1 MSELR
6 VVVTNL
12 APTGGVFLTPFWFGF
27 HDESFNLFDIGGTAS
42 RGLEAIAEDG
52 DFMPIRGEFSAAVP
66 DGVAGIITGS
76 ATGPIPTGDS
86 NGVFVNVNALSNR
99 FLSLAAMIL
108 PSNDAFVGTADA
120 VELFDASGRFLGQQE
135 ILFTGADV
143 LDAGTEVN
151 TELDAA
157 FINQGTNN
165 TGIDENGVI
174 TAHPGFIGS
183 AANPSVEGEGTI
195 LGGVNMFGE
204 TIDPVAADF
213 TLPGALIASIHIN
226 IVARTDGTD
235 GADRIFGSNAD
246 DIVQAGA
253 GNDNVNSGA
262 GWDQIFAGDGNDFV
276 TTGDGNDEVV
286 AGNGNDF
293 VGGGAGV
300 DTIFGDGGND
310 RLFGDGGN
318 DLISG
323 GDGAD
328 RLFGGLGNDALFGD
342 AGNDRLNGGLGGDTL
357 SGGEGFDRLDGGG
370 GDDFILG
377 GAGFDVITTGAGN
390 DLVAYVSGDGR
401 DIIRDFSSGEDQLLL
416 GVGGITSFEDLLV
429 AATQTAFGVTF
440 DFGNGDGLTLFGM
453 TLGTLNESD
462 FLFGQ

>member
-27 HDESFNLFDIGGTAS
+27 HGDDFNLFDIGGTAS

-120 VELFDASGRFLGQQE
+120 VELFDATGRFLGEQE

-151 TELDAA
+151 TEMDAA
-157 FINQGTNN
+157 FINQGANN

-183 AANPSVEGEGTI
+183 AGNPAIEGEGTI

-204 TIDPVAADF
+204 EIDPVTADF

-226 IVARTDGTD
+226 IVERTNGTD
-235 GADRIFGSNAD
+235 GADFILGSAAD
-246 DIVQAGA
+246 DIVLAGA
-253 GNDNVNSGA
+253 GNDNIQAGA

-276 TTGDGNDEVV
+276 TTGDGNDEIM

-293 VGGGAGV
+293 VGGGDGV
-300 DTIFGDGGND
+300 DIIFGDAGND
-310 RLFGDGGN
+310 RLFGDGGD

-323 GDGAD
+323 GSGAD

-342 AGNDRLNGGLGGDTL
+342 DGNDRLTGGLGSDTL
-357 SGGEGFDRLDGGG
+357 SGGNGFDRLDGGS
-370 GDDFILG
+370 GDDFFLG
-377 GAGFDVITTGAGN
+377 GAGFDVITTGSGN
-390 DLVAYVSGDGR
+390 DLIAYVRGDGR
-401 DIIRDFSSGEDQLLL
+401 
-416 GVGGITSFEDLLV
+416 
-429 AATQTAFGVTF
+429 
-440 DFGNGDGLTLFGM
+440 
-453 TLGTLNESD
+453 
-462 FLFGQ
+462 